1 MQQYRRTLGLPGVR
15 TLMIVMLFARIP
27 VSAAAIV
34 LMLHVAVGMDRG
46 YGQAGLVGA
55 SATIGIALG
64 SPIMGRVV
72 DRYGLRRL
80 LMIVTVGETAFWASA
95 PFMDY
100 KTLLILAFFGGFS
113 VIPAMSIGRQA
124 IAAVVTG
131 DLRRTAYSLDSVSTE
146 LTFMI
151 GPAAAVALATQKST
165 EWTLTAMAVAVFLSG
180 SLLFLINPKMRA
192 DHEEVAGGRRL
203 PRREWLTPRLVGVL
217 AVGAGAIFVLAGI
230 DVAVVAALR
239 ETGQLEWTGLVIA
252 ITCVASAVGGV
263 VYGTLRKPFEQFVL
277 MGLMSL
283 FILPV
288 GFASGQWWP
297 LFALALIPA
306 TALCAPTLAATNEKV
321 SSLAPAS
328 MRGVATGLQSSA
340 FTLGAAAGT
349 PLVGF
354 VVDHGS
360 PAWGFA
366 VVGAGGL
373 IVAGVAAATWRFH
386 EKVNV
391 GSWQEEPSELCLRS
405 ASPGND

>member
-27 VSAAAIV
+27 VSAAGIV
-34 LMLHVAVGMDRG
+34 LMLHVAVGMDLG

-55 SATIGIALG
+55 SATVGIAVG

-95 PFMDY
+95 RFMNY
-100 KTLLILAFFGGFS
+100 GTLLALAFFGGFL

-124 IAAVVTG
+124 IAAAVTA

-151 GPAAAVALATQKST
+151 GPAAAVALSTQLST
-165 EWTLTAMAVAVFLSG
+165 SWTLTAMAVAAFLSG
-180 SLLFLINPKMRA
+180 TLLFVINPKMRA

-203 PRREWLTPRLVGVL
+203 PLREWLTPRLLGVL
-217 AVGAGAIFVLAGI
+217 AVGAGAIFVLASI

-288 GFASGQWWP
+288 GIASGQWWW
-297 LFALALIPA
+297 LLALALIPA

-366 VVGAGGL
+366 VAGAGGL
-373 IVAGVAAATWRFH
+373 VVAGVAAATWHFH

-391 GSWQEEPSELCLRS
+391 GSRQEEPSELCLRS
-405 ASPGND
+405 AGPGID